1 MHVHGVG
8 ETSHASGMRPL
19 NRAPGTMEYVSMP
32 SPIDA
37 VNELIAR
44 SQRAQKGE
52 HELLLFL
59 SESLVELQ
67 YVLKS
72 EEYDA
77 EKLATIEV
85 HVRDMLRKI
94 THAAEQ

>member
-1 MHVHGVG
+1 MH
-8 ETSHASGMRPL
+8 
-19 NRAPGTMEYVSMP
+19 

-59 SESLVELQ
+59 SESLVEIQ

-85 HVRDMLRKI
+85 HVRDMLRRI
-94 THAAEQ
+94 THAAEG

>member
-1 MHVHGVG
+1 MH
-8 ETSHASGMRPL
+8 
-19 NRAPGTMEYVSMP
+19 

-37 VNELIAR
+37 VNELISR
-44 SQRAQKGE
+44 HHQAQLGE
-52 HELLLFL
+52 DQILLFL
-59 SESLVELQ
+59 TESLVEIQ

-85 HVRDMLRKI
+85 HVRDMLRRI
-94 THAAEQ
+94 AHAAEK

>member
-1 MHVHGVG
+1 M
-8 ETSHASGMRPL
+8 S
-19 NRAPGTMEYVSMP
+19 

-44 SQRAQKGE
+44 GQRAQQGQQQ
-52 HELLLFL
+52 LLQFL
-59 SESLVELQ
+59 AENLVEIQ

-72 EEYDA
+72 DEYDA

-85 HVRDMLRKI
+85 HVRDMLRRI
-94 THAAEQ
+94 AHAAEA